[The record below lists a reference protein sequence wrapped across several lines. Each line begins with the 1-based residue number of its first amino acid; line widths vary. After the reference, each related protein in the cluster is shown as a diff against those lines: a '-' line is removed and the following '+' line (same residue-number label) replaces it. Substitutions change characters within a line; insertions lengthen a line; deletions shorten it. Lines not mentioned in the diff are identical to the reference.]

1 MVRWACDSILA
12 RGCVGIAIG
21 LNALKEETQLS
32 VRDEN
37 CCLHAIVRQPPYC
50 AKLDPTAGE
59 FQTLELQLEVRFAFE
74 DKINANAGV
83 DALRPLLFGALLGL
97 RRDFGKLLDQLPCV
111 GGATATGQ
119 VEPTSRTRFWACEV
133 PACSFSR
140 INEMRMRWHT
150 VLPSLDRKST
160 RLNSSH

>member
-32 VRDEN
+32 VRDKN

-50 AKLDPTAGE
+50 AKLDPTAGD

-83 DALRPLLFGALLGL
+83 DALRPLLFGALLGF
-97 RRDFGKLLDQLPCV
+97 RRDFCKLLKQLTCV
-111 GGATATGQ
+111 GGATAPVQG
-119 VEPTSRTRFWACEV
+119 EPPPPTPLLTC
-133 PACSFSR
+133 
-140 INEMRMRWHT
+140 
-150 VLPSLDRKST
+150 
-160 RLNSSH
+160 

>member
-1 MVRWACDSILA
+1 MIR
-12 RGCVGIAIG
+12 R
-21 LNALKEETQLS
+21 
-32 VRDEN
+32 
-37 CCLHAIVRQPPYC
+37 PPRSTRT
-50 AKLDPTAGE
+50 D
-59 FQTLELQLEVRFAFE
+59 TLVPYTTLFRS
-74 DKINANAGV
+74 

-111 GGATATGQ
+111 GVATATGQ

-150 VLPSLDRKST
+150 VLPSLRRVLLMSEIG
-160 RLNSSH
+160 RAHV